1 MSRIGELN
9 TNWSQMRDFI
19 DKVWDKLS
27 EVDQKFL
34 LERLRVC
41 LKGKEI
47 QGVNDSRILFE
58 LLVLEERGYIS
69 IVDKGIVYQISYMNE
84 QLKRPDISK
93 KELED
98 INRLME
104 LIFVAE
110 KKIPLVAWQ
119 KEVDALERI
128 HLEAFILLHKE
139 EIMAEYRISD
149 EEVFHKYMEG
159 SLITLELWQTEYR
172 QKVLD
177 MESLSREEFLDTY
190 PLGTGTPKDDM
201 LFLGQMVGY
210 SKEERLLILQEVKK
224 GKGISSKK
232 LAEIVGGTYK
242 GIGYESSRI
251 SMAYQGS
258 RGHMSMGE
266 IAATATA
273 NGIQQVQTAFNMAV
287 MPVALQAIYDNIN
300 PLPSNVSLDP
310 IYRLDKME
318 VDIRNNSRAMSI
330 CRCRMRR

>member
-1 MSRIGELN
+1 
-9 TNWSQMRDFI
+9 MRDFI

-27 EVDQKFL
+27 EEDQKFL

-47 QGVNDSRILFE
+47 QGVDDPRILME

-266 IAATATA
+266 IAATAAA

-300 PLPSNVSLDP
+300 PLPSNAW
-310 IYRLDKME
+310 
-318 VDIRNNSRAMSI
+318 IRYTAWIKWN
-330 CRCRMRR
+330 